1 MPVCVTLPVLRTDNV
16 GSGVCTFAISDK
28 GSQVR
33 CHVRG
38 ANEDVV
44 QVDKGL
50 GDVRQEVVH
59 LALTRL
65 GEVLQPKWHE
75 QVFIQA

>member
-59 LALTRL
+59 LALKRL